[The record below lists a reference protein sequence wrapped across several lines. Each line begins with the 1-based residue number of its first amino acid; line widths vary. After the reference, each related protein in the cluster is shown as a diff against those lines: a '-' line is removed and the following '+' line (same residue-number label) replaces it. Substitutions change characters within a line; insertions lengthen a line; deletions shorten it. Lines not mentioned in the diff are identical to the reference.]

1 MTRQLAF
8 DLPHREARGR
18 GDFFVS
24 KSNRAAL
31 AAIEGWRDWPGGKL
45 LLTGPEGAGK
55 SHLVQVWADL
65 AGAEVLAA
73 DGLAAT
79 DPAAFAG
86 RRVALED
93 ADRRAGDPAFEE
105 ALLQVARVLAW
116 KMIRDGEGADKVI
129 KVEVNGAT
137 TAKDAELAARSVANS
152 LLVKTS
158 WHGTNPKWGRVMDA
172 LGYSPARID
181 ESKVSIAYDGV
192 FAVRN
197 GIKTKASPDRLKKIH
212 AQERFTITIDLG
224 LGKGASYVFGCD
236 CAHKY
241 IDINI

>member
-1 MTRQLAF
+1 MTRQLVF

-24 KSNRAAL
+24 ESNRAAL

-105 ALLQVARVLAW
+105 ALFHLHNIVLAEGGQLLVTAREAPGRWGLGLADLESRMAGAGLVRIDPPDEALLAAVIVKLFADRQVEISPRVVNYLTLRLERSFAAAQEIVARLDAAALAAG
-116 KMIRDGEGADKVI
+116 RKVSP
-129 KVEVNGAT
+129 
-137 TAKDAELAARSVANS
+137 ELAAEVLAESDPD
-152 LLVKTS
+152 
-158 WHGTNPKWGRVMDA
+158 GT
-172 LGYSPARID
+172 
-181 ESKVSIAYDGV
+181 
-192 FAVRN
+192 
-197 GIKTKASPDRLKKIH
+197 
-212 AQERFTITIDLG
+212 
-224 LGKGASYVFGCD
+224 GAPG
-236 CAHKY
+236 
-241 IDINI
+241 